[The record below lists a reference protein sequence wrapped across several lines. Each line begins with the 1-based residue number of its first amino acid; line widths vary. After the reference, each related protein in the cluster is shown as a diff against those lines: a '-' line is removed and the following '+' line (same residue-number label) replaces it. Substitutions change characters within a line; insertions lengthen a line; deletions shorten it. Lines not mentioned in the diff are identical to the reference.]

1 MGEQTAKQLRE
12 LLAAEDR
19 GLGFLAQ
26 VPETTVDEL
35 ERAVRATLD
44 AESEAL
50 TNAITEGTAAL
61 PVPLRSIAAATLR

>member
-1 MGEQTAKQLRE
+1 MSEQTISELRK
-12 LLAAEDR
+12 LLAAEEQ

-26 VPETTVDEL
+26 VPDATVDEL
-35 ERAVRATLD
+35 QRAIRATLD
-44 AESEAL
+44 SESEAL